1 MTLATVYAFLTF
13 ATFPIPD
20 VISAID
26 PAKGLKLT
34 MIVYYFLWVWGLNHD
49 TDLQEIVYAAAPAE
63 GKLRP
68 SDKGVIVLII
78 LVSLSL
84 VWAIG
89 SEQRFA
95 AILAIFIAV
104 NVFAWRWLLAAIRPA
119 IVESK
124 EIYRAAP
131 QDFFSLE
138 RLDAFVEYISGH
150 WQWLRFGAMGLV
162 LAVLNAVV
170 FFDDTRVFL
179 ASTLTQ
185 IYPKISIEQFSAILP
200 LGLFIVFTMVE
211 EGWIWIMRLKTDLV
225 IAVTSDLEEKYQ
237 LRPRS

>member
-1 MTLATVYAFLTF
+1 MTLATAYAFLTF

-26 PAKGLKLT
+26 PTKGLKLT
-34 MIVYYFLWVWGLNHD
+34 MIIYYFLWVWGLNHD
-49 TDLQEIVYAAAPAE
+49 TDLQELVYATAPAE

-68 SDKGVIVLII
+68 SDKSVIALII

-95 AILAIFIAV
+95 AILTMFIAV
-104 NVFAWRWLLAAIRPA
+104 NVFAWRWLLAVIGPA
-119 IVESK
+119 ILESK
-124 EIYRAAP
+124 KIYRTAP

-162 LAVLNAVV
+162 LVLLNTVV
-170 FFDDTRVFL
+170 FFDNARAFL
-179 ASTLTQ
+179 ANTLTQ
-185 IYPKISIEQFSAILP
+185 LYPKISSGQFSAVLP
-200 LGLFIVFTMVE
+200 LGLFMVFTMIE

-225 IAVTSDLEEKYQ
+225 IAVTSDLEEKYH
-237 LRPRS
+237 LRPRT

>member
-1 MTLATVYAFLTF
+1 MTLATAYAFLTF

-26 PAKGLKLT
+26 PTKGLKLT
-34 MIVYYFLWVWGLNHD
+34 MIIYYFLWVWSLNHD
-49 TDLQEIVYAAAPAE
+49 TDLQELVYATAPAK

-68 SDKGVIVLII
+68 SDKSVIALII

-95 AILAIFIAV
+95 AILNMFIAV
-104 NVFAWRWLLAAIRPA
+104 NVFAWRWLLAVIGPA
-119 IVESK
+119 ILESK
-124 EIYRAAP
+124 KIYRTAP

-162 LAVLNAVV
+162 LVLLNTVV
-170 FFDDTRVFL
+170 FFDNARAFL
-179 ASTLTQ
+179 ANTLTQ
-185 IYPKISIEQFSAILP
+185 LYPKISSGQFSAVLP
-200 LGLFIVFTMVE
+200 LGLFMVFTMIE

-225 IAVTSDLEEKYQ
+225 IAVTSDLEEKYH
-237 LRPRS
+237 LRPRT